1 MLMVTCDYLFWWVII
16 CGYFMKIDGYLW
28 LFILMDDYLQ
38 LFVIILC
45 AWIIVWGHIAD
56 YFVKIIK
63 IIQIYVNLCNK
74 WCFNN
79 KKCFYYYWVV

>member
-45 AWIIVWGHIAD
+45 A
-56 YFVKIIK
+56 
-63 IIQIYVNLCNK
+63 
-74 WCFNN
+74 
-79 KKCFYYYWVV
+79 